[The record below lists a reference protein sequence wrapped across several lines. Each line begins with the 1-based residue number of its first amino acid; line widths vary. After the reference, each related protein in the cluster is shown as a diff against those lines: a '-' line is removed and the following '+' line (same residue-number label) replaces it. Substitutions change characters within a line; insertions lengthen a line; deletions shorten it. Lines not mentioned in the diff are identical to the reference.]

1 MRQFN
6 LVNGE
11 GQVYTLTVSNK
22 YTGFLATADGLGY
35 EKSNEYQKIGSS
47 FIQLTDSIIQ
57 KVISGVVYFFQPYA
71 YQEFSKFALFCQSKD
86 LTLYYRT
93 PTGEY
98 RKDGSITKIEK
109 SEGADSLKVKIEF
122 TPTSIW
128 YQSFKE
134 SNADDSIKIYSESQV
149 ESPCCL
155 SFTGITKTNET
166 LSWSQELND
175 VEIMTGELDEV
186 TIASTDTVYIRT
198 DTNPYQIY
206 KISSENVKTDLYGK
220 SDFATKRFP
229 ILYKGVNEFIVT
241 GASEITVEGRILHET
256 V

>member
-109 SEGADSLKVKIEF
+109 SEGAKRLYQDSL
-122 TPTSIW
+122 
-128 YQSFKE
+128 
-134 SNADDSIKIYSESQV
+134 
-149 ESPCCL
+149 
-155 SFTGITKTNET
+155 
-166 LSWSQELND
+166 
-175 VEIMTGELDEV
+175 
-186 TIASTDTVYIRT
+186 R
-198 DTNPYQIY
+198 
-206 KISSENVKTDLYGK
+206 
-220 SDFATKRFP
+220 
-229 ILYKGVNEFIVT
+229 
-241 GASEITVEGRILHET
+241 ITVRKSVLLVFQGYHENQRNVSMVT
-256 V
+256 ES

>member
-1 MRQFN
+1 MRTFN

-47 FIQLTDSIIQ
+47 FTQLTDSISQ

-122 TPTSIW
+122 TPVSLW

-134 SNADDSIKIYSESQV
+134 VSTNGSIKIYSESQI

-155 SFTGITKTNET
+155 SFKGITKNNET
-166 LSWSQELND
+166 LAWSQNHDD
-175 VEIMTGELDEV
+175 VEIMTGELDNV
-186 TIASTDTVYIRT
+186 TIAATDTVYIRT
-198 DTNPYQIY
+198 DTNPYKIY
-206 KISSENVKTDLYGK
+206 KMSQGVEGDLYGK

-229 ILYKGVNEFIVT
+229 ILYKGVNEIIVT
-241 GASEITVEGRILHET
+241 GASEITVEGKILYET